1 MARPIKNFTRIPIKI
16 EGNVE
21 YPSLTPAKD
30 GDAGFDLRSRI
41 SFELRPGDI
50 KTIPTGFHIAIP
62 KGIVGMVCSRSGL
75 VAKNSIACLNSPG
88 IIDSG
93 YRGEIHATLMNF
105 GDKTM
110 FFVPGDRIAQLLLV
124 SHIMHRTEFVLNE
137 ELDETER
144 GKDGFGST
152 GI

>member
-1 MARPIKNFTRIPIKI
+1 MGRPIKNFTKIPIMI
-16 EGNVE
+16 EGKAE
-21 YPSLTPAKD
+21 YPSLCPAKE
-30 GDAGFDLRSRI
+30 GDAGFDLRSQI
-41 SFELRPGDI
+41 SFELRPGEI
-50 KTIPTGFHIAIP
+50 KTVPTGVHLAIP
-62 KGIVGMVCSRSGL
+62 KGVVGMVCSRSGL

-124 SHIMHRTEFVLNE
+124 SHIMHKTEFVPVE
-137 ELDETER
+137 SFEETER
-144 GKDGFGST
+144 GDSGFGST
-152 GI
+152 GL